1 MRKYIHVAKAL
12 KVIIKSYFLL
22 CLHVISYFVYI
33 LFPICLHVISYFV
46 YILFPIC
53 LHVISYFVY
62 ILFPTLFTC
71 YFLLCLHVICSL
83 FLHVMHVISLLWS
96 IQN

>member
-12 KVIIKSYFLL
+12 KVINESFFLL
-22 CLHVISYFVYI
+22 CLHVISYFVYM
-33 LFPICLHVISYFV
+33 
-46 YILFPIC
+46 
-53 LHVISYFVY
+53 
-62 ILFPTLFTC
+62 FPTLFTC
-71 YFLLCLHVICSL
+71 YFLPCLHVFSYFVYMFTFSL